1 MSRYQKVLWS
11 EGLFLTP
18 HHFQQWDRYYEN
30 LLDSRFRQFSNFN
43 WGVADLEIN
52 SDALQNGRFE
62 LLKCRAVLPDGMMV
76 DVPRVDQPPPSREF
90 TAAFTPAREN
100 IGVYMGIPVFRE
112 EESNVRTDD
121 AEPESMERYRSRTIS
136 LPDEN
141 TGENK
146 QLVQVAARNL
156 RLLFGEESLQGHISL
171 KIAELNRASDGRV
184 VLDEAFIPP
193 ALSLYGAKSLLDMTR
208 ALFEILCAKSA
219 ILAGQRREKSE
230 GAADFTTSDV
240 RNFWLLHTVNSYI
253 PVLTHYHAAQNIHP
267 EQLFIAMARLAG
279 ELTTFITDEGG
290 PADLPRYVHTDLK
303 TTFVEL
309 NRKLRILLEKAIDV
323 RCIPIPLERTKES
336 LYVGRILDDRLIA
349 RAQFYLGV
357 SARMSEAQL
366 IEDVPRNSKI
376 ASMDTISYLLGQAL
390 PGVRLSIVAMPPGP
404 LPVRVGFK
412 YFRLEKV
419 GNYWEA
425 IASSRT
431 ICLHF
436 PAKFPDL
443 KLELFAIKD

>member
-11 EGLFLTP
+11 EGLFLSP

-30 LLDSRFRQFSNFN
+30 LLDARSRQLSDFN
-43 WGVADLEIN
+43 WGVADLEVN
-52 SDALQNGRFE
+52 SEALQNGRFE
-62 LLKCRAVLPDGMMV
+62 LLKCRAVLPDGLLV
-76 DVPRVDQPPPSREF
+76 DIPRVDPPPPSREF
-90 TAAFTPAREN
+90 TVAFSPARESL
-100 IGVYMGIPVFRE
+100 GVYIGIPILRE
-112 EESNVRTDD
+112 EGSNLRTDD
-121 AEPESMERYRSRTIS
+121 ADSENMARYRPATIS

-156 RLLFGEESLQGHISL
+156 RLLFGEDSLQDHVSL
-171 KIAELNRASDGRV
+171 KLAQLTRASDGRI

-193 ALSLYGAKSLLDMTR
+193 ATSLRGARPLVDMTR
-208 ALFEILCAKSA
+208 SLFEILCAKSA
-219 ILAGQRREKSE
+219 ILSGQRREKSE

-253 PVLTHYHAAQNIHP
+253 PLLTHYHDSQCVHP
-267 EQLFIAMARLAG
+267 EQLFLAMASLAA

-290 PADLPRYVHTDLK
+290 PSDLPKYSHTNLK
-303 TTFVEL
+303 GTFVEL

-323 RCIPIPLERTKES
+323 RCVPIPLERTKES
-336 LYVGRILDDRLIA
+336 LYVGRILDDRLLA
-349 RAQFYLGV
+349 RAQFFLGV
-357 SARMSEAQL
+357 SARMTEAQL
-366 IEDVPRNSKI
+366 VEDVPRNSKI
-376 ASMDTISYLLGQAL
+376 ASIDTISYLLGQAL
-390 PGVRLSIVAMPPGP
+390 PGVRLSAVPVPPGP
-404 LPVRVGFK
+404 VPVRTGFK

-425 IASSRT
+425 IANSRS

-436 PAKFPDL
+436 PMKFSDL

>member
-1 MSRYQKVLWS
+1 
-11 EGLFLTP
+11 
-18 HHFQQWDRYYEN
+18 
-30 LLDSRFRQFSNFN
+30 
-43 WGVADLEIN
+43 
-52 SDALQNGRFE
+52 
-62 LLKCRAVLPDGMMV
+62 
-76 DVPRVDQPPPSREF
+76 
-90 TAAFTPAREN
+90 
-100 IGVYMGIPVFRE
+100 
-112 EESNVRTDD
+112 
-121 AEPESMERYRSRTIS
+121 
-136 LPDEN
+136 
-141 TGENK
+141 
-146 QLVQVAARNL
+146 
-156 RLLFGEESLQGHISL
+156 
-171 KIAELNRASDGRV
+171 V
-184 VLDEAFIPP
+184 VLDEAYIPP
-193 ALSLYGAKSLLDMTR
+193 ALCLRGAKSLVDMAR
-208 ALFEILCAKSA
+208 ALFEILSAKGA
-219 ILAGQRREKSE
+219 ILAGQRREKTE

-253 PVLTHYHAAQNIHP
+253 PLLSHYHDVQYVHP
-267 EQLFIAMARLAG
+267 EQLFVAMARLAA

-290 PADLPRYVHTDLK
+290 PADLPKYSHTDLK
-303 TTFVEL
+303 ATFVEL

-390 PGVRLSIVAMPPGP
+390 PGVRLGLVPMPPGP
-404 LPVRVGFK
+404 VPVRMGFK

-425 IASSRT
+425 IASSRS

-443 KLELFAIKD
+443 KLELFAVRD